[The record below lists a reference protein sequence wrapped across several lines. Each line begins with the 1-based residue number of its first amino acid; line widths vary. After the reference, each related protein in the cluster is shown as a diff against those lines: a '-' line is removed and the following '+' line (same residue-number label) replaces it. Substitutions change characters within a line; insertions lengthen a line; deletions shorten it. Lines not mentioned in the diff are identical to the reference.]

1 MPNRVLIPMMILMV
15 IMAFAVAPVWAAEV
29 VEIANPYSVQQQ
41 QNDGSGGEGD
51 SGTVGGIQ
59 PVSPEK
65 FGSKVQQLGN
75 TIYDATSPITDVV
88 AKLGIAFSG
97 LILIFVLVLG
107 TRVLV
112 RVVGSIAAVAMG
124 IFLWY
129 GAPYI
134 VGIFKYLAAW
144 LQS

>member
-15 IMAFAVAPVWAAEV
+15 IMFAAAPVWAAEV
-29 VEIANPYSVQQQ
+29 FEIANPYSVQQ